1 MLDKGSE
8 ALEANLPQ
16 GSISDGTIRH
26 WVHSLSWAADRLP
39 STMRSLPVSKFKGKV
54 SIDYSFC
61 IRGKYFAMKLHV
73 CILTSE
79 SSKRVVIILH
89 YCAFNIIFLAN
100 SDFIFKI

>member
-39 STMRSLPVSKFKGKV
+39 STMRSLPVSKFKGK
-54 SIDYSFC
+54 Y
-61 IRGKYFAMKLHV
+61 RL
-73 CILTSE
+73 
-79 SSKRVVIILH
+79 ILH
-89 YCAFNIIFLAN
+89 SREFRNETTYMSAYNSMVGNINYKVMKF
-100 SDFIFKI
+100 